1 MELLH
6 LNDVGDSL
14 PLLNLPT
21 HECPSNCIAHSVL
34 IFDRLGLLSSYLA
47 FK

>member
-6 LNDVGDSL
+6 LNEVGDAL
-14 PLLNLPT
+14 PLLNLPIN
-21 HECPSNCIAHSVL
+21 ECPSNCIAHSVL
-34 IFDRLGLLSSYLA
+34 FGHIGLFSSYLA